1 VGGGARPVASAGL
14 PSPDG
19 KLRAIPWLIRGS
31 TCEKNASDTATGF
44 LKFIAYQCRHE
55 NKKRGGVVNTQN
67 SGYPKNQG
75 FSIQDILWAVGIWS
89 VILSLSPVVLF
100 YVLMVN

>member
-1 VGGGARPVASAGL
+1 M
-14 PSPDG
+14 
-19 KLRAIPWLIRGS
+19 
-31 TCEKNASDTATGF
+31 
-44 LKFIAYQCRHE
+44 
-55 NKKRGGVVNTQN
+55 NTQN
-67 SGYPKNQG
+67 NEFPNNRG